1 MLGFPIRRFQFDVF
15 LCQKYHCETLY
26 PPSSSMSSPSMTE
39 THPWPQQVAGRV
51 ILGALNV
58 TDSSLS
64 KDLSL
69 HRVFQMIPFHTR
81 RTDLH
86 NKRPQGF
93 SGAVSA
99 KDQGTFCVS

>member
-1 MLGFPIRRFQFDVF
+1 MP
-15 LCQKYHCETLY
+15 
-26 PPSSSMSSPSMTE
+26 E

-69 HRVFQMIPFHTR
+69 HGVFQMIPFHTL

-86 NKRPQGF
+86 NKRP
-93 SGAVSA
+93 
-99 KDQGTFCVS
+99 